1 MAAENRP
8 PLSQASPPFV
18 GCSICLPAVC
28 PQWLFWLCY
37 WNLLPAVIC
46 LFQPRHCRFSTFLLA
61 LCLTRVISVVPFGV
75 YPYKQ
80 LHLYNRGLWADKSS
94 WGTEVNCWCQHVFV
108 IRSWI
113 TENFLQAQSCV
124 KQGFLQLLRT
134 LKIHIHLRSPIH
146 LKTSK
151 TRIKT
156 KYFKNMGNM

>member
-1 MAAENRP
+1 MAAENRL

-18 GCSICLPAVC
+18 GCSVCLPT
-28 PQWLFWLCY
+28 WLFWLCY
-37 WNLLPAVIC
+37 GNSLPADLC
-46 LFQPRHCRFSTFLLA
+46 LFQSRRRSFSTFLLT

-80 LHLYNRGLWADKSS
+80 LHLYNHSLWADKSS
-94 WGTEVNCWCQHVFV
+94 CGTEVNCWCQHVFV

-113 TENFLQAQSCV
+113 TVNFLQAQSCV

-134 LKIHIHLRSPIH
+134 LKIHIHLRTPIH
-146 LKTSK
+146 LTTSK

-156 KYFKNMGNM
+156 KYL